1 MPGTTH
7 IVKAGECVATIA
19 AKYGMPWKA
28 IWDAP
33 ENATLRRTRPDPNV
47 LAAGDKVVV
56 PKPKPR
62 QESVQSG
69 KTNTFKV
76 KREKVRLYL
85 QLKAG
90 PDPLGGEEWKLSCGD
105 KNAEGTTGSDG
116 IIEAEIPAD
125 ESEATLT
132 LPKRKQKY
140 TLALGELDPIETVR
154 GAQARLHNLGIY
166 NGDRSG
172 NLDDAT
178 RMALEQVQTMEKL
191 PVTGKYDAATQKALA
206 KIYGF

>member
-1 MPGTTH
+1 MAGTTH

-19 AKYGMPWKA
+19 AKYGIPWKA

-33 ENATLRRTRPDPNV
+33 ENAMLRRTRSDPNV
-47 LAAGDKVVV
+47 LAAGDKVIV

-62 QESVQSG
+62 QEPVQAG
-69 KTNTFKV
+69 QNNKFVV

-90 PDPLGGEEWKLSCGD
+90 PDPLGGEDWEILCGD
-105 KNAEGTTGSDG
+105 KKAQGTTESDG
-116 IIEAEIPAD
+116 LVEAEIPHD
-125 ESEATLT
+125 ENEAILI
-132 LPKRKQKY
+132 LPKRKQKF
-140 TLALGELDPIETVR
+140 TLALGELDPIDTVR
-154 GAQARLHNLGIY
+154 GAQARLHNLGLY
-166 NGDRSG
+166 NGERSG

-178 RMALEQVQTMEKL
+178 RTAIEQLQTIEKL
-191 PVTGKYDAATQKALA
+191 PVTGKYDSATQKALA

>member
-7 IVKAGECVATIA
+7 IVKPGECVATIA
-19 AKYGMPWKA
+19 AKYGVPWKTV
-28 IWDAP
+28 WDAP
-33 ENATLRRTRPDPNV
+33 ENATLRRTRTDPNV
-47 LAAGDKVVV
+47 LATGDKVVV

-62 QESVQSG
+62 QETAQAGQNNKFV
-69 KTNTFKV
+69 V

-90 PDPLGGEEWKLSCGD
+90 PDPLGGEEWELVCGD
-105 KNAEGTTGSDG
+105 RHAKGTTKSDG
-116 IIEAEIPAD
+116 IVEAEIPAD
-125 ESEATLT
+125 QTEATLT

-140 TLALGELDPIETVR
+140 TLALGELDPIDTIR
-154 GAQARLHNLGIY
+154 GAQARLHNLGLY

-178 RMALEQVQTMEKL
+178 KGVIEQLQTIEKL
-191 PVTGKYDAATQKALA
+191 PVTGKYDSATQRALA
-206 KIYGF
+206 KNYGF